1 MSLKNSDFPTLIIVD
16 LNYYISCSMDPI
28 EQPALKT
35 VPTAL
40 LRKRRQLN
48 KERVAKAIEKKIQS
62 KVGYFDYGNRYI
74 TAAITLRY
82 IL

>member
-1 MSLKNSDFPTLIIVD
+1 
-16 LNYYISCSMDPI
+16 MDPI

-48 KERVAKAIEKKIQS
+48 KERVAKAIEKKIQE
-62 KVGYFDYGNRYI
+62 KVYLPFLWNSHHF
-74 TAAITLRY
+74 
-82 IL
+82 ILTI